1 MTVVTDTPQAELAKL
16 HTECHRL
23 RIENNELRTQVE
35 RLNQIK
41 ALQDTNHHLRML
53 LRNALAHVRGE
64 GDDTLETLIK
74 AALK

>member
-1 MTVVTDTPQAELAKL
+1 VTVVTNTLQAELVEVR
-16 HTECHRL
+16 TECHRL

-35 RLNQIK
+35 RLNQVK